1 MTLEEIKSL
10 YKDVFIL
17 TVDDI
22 VGDLDE
28 TIKAFNADELLMK
41 NELGF
46 SEFVGLLVT
55 LCIVKIHKPEELE
68 HKNFDEMS
76 ELINDFYTRHIRRI
90 TKKFTSKY
98 GISMD
103 ENSLN
108 VSAKI
113 VKYGKKL

>member
-10 YKDVFIL
+10 YKEVFIL

-22 VGDLDE
+22 VGDIDE
-28 TIKAFNADELLMK
+28 TIKSFKADELLMK
-41 NELGF
+41 DELGF
-46 SEFVGLLVT
+46 PEFVGLLIT
-55 LCIVKIHKPEELE
+55 LCIVKIHGPENLE
-68 HKNFDEMS
+68 QKSFDEMS
-76 ELINDFYTRHIRRI
+76 DLIDDFYNRYIKRI

-103 ENSLN
+103 ESSLN